1 MLKIYILGRNPIEII
16 KNKTFYVQG
25 KFGQIL
31 ILSRLNNLCD
41 TLLVLK
47 ILFFN
52 KNMWFNAFQKGLT
65 KKNHKKQKKIF
76 FFCFFCL
83 IYVTFKYPY
92 TKSKITAIL
101 KSL

>member
-31 ILSRLNNLCD
+31 ILTRLNNLCD

-52 KNMWFNAFQKGLT
+52 KNMWFNAFLKGLT
-65 KKNHKKQKKIF
+65 KKNHKKQKKNF
-76 FFCFFCL
+76 CFCFF
-83 IYVTFKYPY
+83 V
-92 TKSKITAIL
+92 
-101 KSL
+101 